1 MVKRSVAVTRGSLSH
16 LIVPQSKTCVSTAA
30 GVTKRRPVS
39 LDMPAPLVVSR
50 IDVEILE
57 IPYLLGNGALSGQ
70 PLNARGAKESAN
82 AFGPA
87 EESDRHDKAPESR
100 GGWRWLPPGWL
111 ECGQPIDRE
120 LGLSW
125 RRLSL

>member
-30 GVTKRRPVS
+30 GVTKRRPAS

-50 IDVEILE
+50 IDVEMLE

-87 EESDRHDKAPESR
+87 EDIQIGRAHV
-100 GGWRWLPPGWL
+100 
-111 ECGQPIDRE
+111 
-120 LGLSW
+120 
-125 RRLSL
+125 

>member
-82 AFGPA
+82 ALGPA
-87 EESDRHDKAPESR
+87 EDILNIVRLSNRTAMTKHQNLG
-100 GGWRWLPPGWL
+100 GGWGGWAPAGVQ
-111 ECGQPIDRE
+111 CGQ
-120 LGLSW
+120 
-125 RRLSL
+125 